1 MNDQTLGRMEM
12 NLYRELLDC
21 LEEESQALISAR
33 EEAILTAAG
42 KKEELLDRLL
52 RIKQERERGTQVAD
66 AGLPGEQLASL
77 QREVVSANARNREI
91 AAASIELIQEFL
103 ALFLP
108 PDPGLYRPAGQAKP
122 LQEGIFFQRR
132 A

>member
-1 MNDQTLGRMEM
+1 M

-21 LEEESQALISAR
+21 LKEESQALVSAR

-77 QREVVSANARNREI
+77 QRQVVSANARNREI
-91 AAASIELIQEFL
+91 AAASLELIQEFL
-103 ALFLP
+103 ALLLP